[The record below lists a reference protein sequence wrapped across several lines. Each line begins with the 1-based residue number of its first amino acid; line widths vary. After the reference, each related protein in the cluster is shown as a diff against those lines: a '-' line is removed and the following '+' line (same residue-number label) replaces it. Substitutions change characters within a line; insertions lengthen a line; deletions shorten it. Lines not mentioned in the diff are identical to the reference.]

1 MTYNQKVYGII
12 FLLLLLFW
20 GSVVS
25 GLYWLIR

>member
-20 GSVVS
+20 GAVVS